1 MMRKVRAPLGLIGRI
16 FAILLLAILIEF
28 GASTFFYE
36 RASQLSVR
44 DDEAR
49 RLAEHLVIARKL
61 LAEHPPAE
69 RPALAVD
76 LTTSRYKILWNHDL
90 PPAMRVTPSLDRIHR
105 QVIMWEPSLNSANMS
120 LRLVGS
126 PRNAVIV
133 GSTTLPD
140 GSWMKFATREP
151 VHDLSFSPERIL
163 LALAPA
169 VAIILIGGVLVRQTL
184 LPLRRLALAT
194 ERVGAGTTQEVAEG
208 GPREVRRVIHA
219 FNRMQARIHRLL
231 TDRTQA
237 LAAVGHDLRTPL
249 ARLRLRADAIPDAG
263 VREEMETDIV
273 EMQTM
278 IDSLLTYLAGET
290 NGEPRQAVDL
300 AVMCA
305 TIADAARDQGHD
317 VDYAGPDHC
326 ERQLY
331 PIAMKRALGNLVEN
345 GLHYGDR
352 VRVSLEDQGSRAV
365 IRVEDDGPG
374 IPEESI
380 EQALQPFVRLDTA
393 RARDTVGFGLGLSI
407 VNRAVEA
414 EGGTLKLSNRPE
426 GGLRAE
432 IRLPAA

>member
-1 MMRKVRAPLGLIGRI
+1 MKPLVRAPLGLIGRI

-61 LAEHPPAE
+61 LAEHPAIE
-69 RPALAVD
+69 RPALAAD
-76 LTTSRYKILWNHDL
+76 LTTTRYKITWSKEL
-90 PPAMRVTPSLDRIHR
+90 PSAMRVTPSLDRIHR
-105 QVIMWEPSLNSANMS
+105 QVIAWEPSLRPANLR
-120 LRLVGS
+120 LRLVG
-126 PRNAVIV
+126 PARDAVIV

-219 FNRMQARIHRLL
+219 FNRMQARIHLLL

-249 ARLRLRADAIPDAG
+249 ARLRLRADAIDDAEM
-263 VREEMETDIV
+263 RDEMETDIV

-278 IDSLLTYLAGET
+278 IDSLLTYLAGEG
-290 NGEPRQAVDL
+290 NGEPRQIADL
-300 AVMCA
+300 AVICS
-305 TIADAARDQGHD
+305 TIADAARDLGHH

-326 ERQLY
+326 ERQLH
-331 PIAMKRALGNLVEN
+331 PIAIKRALSNLVEN

-352 VRVSLEDQGSRAV
+352 VRLTLEDRGGTTIV
-365 IRVEDDGPG
+365 RVEDDGPG

-380 EQALQPFVRLDTA
+380 EQALQPFVRLDSA

-407 VNRAVEA
+407 VSRAVEA
-414 EGGTLKLSNRPE
+414 EGGTLRLTNRAE

-432 IRLPAA
+432 IHLPA

>member
-1 MMRKVRAPLGLIGRI
+1 MVRAPLGLIGRI

-61 LAEHPPAE
+61 LSEHSQAE
-69 RPALAVD
+69 RPSLATD
-76 LTTSRYKILWNHDL
+76 LTTTRYTIAWSRTL
-90 PPAMRVTPSLDRIHR
+90 PPALRVTPSLDRIHH
-105 QVIMWEPSLNSANMS
+105 QVITWEPSLNTANMS

-126 PRNAVIV
+126 ARDAVIV
-133 GSTTLPD
+133 GTTTLPD

-151 VHDLSFSPERIL
+151 VHDLSFSFERIL

-194 ERVGAGTTQEVAEG
+194 ERVGGGTTQEVPEG

-231 TDRTQA
+231 VDRTQA

-249 ARLRLRADAIPDAG
+249 SRLRLRADAIDDADL
-263 VREEMETDIV
+263 REEMETDIV

-278 IDSLLTYLAGET
+278 IDSLLTYLAGEA

-300 AVMCA
+300 AVICA
-305 TIADAARDQGHD
+305 TIADDARDHGHH
-317 VDYAGPDHC
+317 VDYSGPDHH
-326 ERQLY
+326 ERLLY
-331 PIAMKRALGNLVEN
+331 PIAMKRALANLVEN
-345 GLHYGDR
+345 GLHYGER
-352 VRVSLEDQGSRAV
+352 VRIMLQQQGDTV

-380 EQALQPFVRLDTA
+380 AQALQPFVRLDTA

-407 VNRAVEA
+407 VSRAVEA
-414 EGGTLKLSNRPE
+414 EGGKLTLSNRAE